1 MTLGILGM
9 EGGSGSEIGP
19 LCPEQRSDRKSSQD
33 SLDGADMAA
42 GVEGGSRALP
52 TSTSMKRKKSSR
64 PSDGDDVDDT
74 VNKADDDD
82 SEEEVHHDMTEASI
96 EPLLTPSKL
105 GSLRSRRA
113 NASPE
118 KFNREP
124 LTLRPAEDERPAKKR
139 RLEANV
145 EITYDSTGTPRLSS
159 FPKKASNGASATPL
173 TSNTTSVPHTPLNGS
188 TSPSA
193 DEILT
198 SILLNTPNTTNQ
210 PTKRR
215 KNFSL
220 IHSICRDN
228 DLLLH
233 LVSFLTIPSLIS
245 LYAISKPFHFL
256 FNRHHTAFILSNMR
270 TWALGADRIYP
281 WRCYK
286 SLCVK
291 DPSKLQKPRLKDKE
305 NEVNKK
311 WDDLRDVP
319 SLRWLQMVVW
329 REGVCRDM
337 MVQLAA
343 KGLRCPFGTLDSIKR
358 MWFLMDLPLNSHRIA
373 LIHNTEY
380 IPNGVLLGMTFF
392 LLKVDML
399 LTDPMEPPYPAN
411 HPNQRIYPNKYAGGM
426 PTGVALRK
434 MLLAERHLSSLWRVM
449 RGWSW
454 DGGFGKVS
462 DRPMNKLD
470 ILRLWIRHKYTPAET
485 LEDDT
490 KKISIMGIPWHEV
503 GTAGLERTG
512 VAFHDLTDP
521 GTNTVLR
528 TIPIVN
534 PAIVGTGLTDH
545 QAKQVL
551 YPHRRRIILANEK
564 PREMLLRLDE
574 LLIREGIRRRLK
586 MHKQWWKIMFYGF
599 VDSLGRNIKVPTEE
613 EVLKKLREGPDLEVK
628 GRRARKREQAKERR
642 EKAAESGEAGPGAEE
657 AR

>member
-1 MTLGILGM
+1 MEGGNGRGIGLPFRGESGDGVSRTGDGM
-9 EGGSGSEIGP
+9 EG
-19 LCPEQRSDRKSSQD
+19 
-33 SLDGADMAA
+33 
-42 GVEGGSRALP
+42 GVEGGSRRLL

-64 PSDGDDVDDT
+64 PSDGDEGDGDVD
-74 VNKADDDD
+74 
-82 SEEEVHHDMTEASI
+82 EELQEEGEDEVRHDMTEASI
-96 EPLLTPSKL
+96 EPFLNPSKL
-105 GSLRSRRA
+105 GILRRRA

-124 LTLRPAEDERPAKKR
+124 LTLERADDDRPVKKR
-139 RLEANV
+139 KLEANV
-145 EITYDSTGTPRLSS
+145 EITYDSMGTPRLST
-159 FPKKASNGASATPL
+159 FPPKASNEASGA
-173 TSNTTSVPHTPLNGS
+173 PLNSKDANSPPTPRSS
-188 TSPSA
+188 TSSAA
-193 DEILT
+193 DEIAT
-198 SILLNTPNTTNQ
+198 PVLLNTPDTAHQ
-210 PTKRR
+210 PTTK
-215 KNFSL
+215 KKKFSL
-220 IHSICRDN
+220 IHSICNDN

-256 FNRHHTAFILSNMR
+256 LNRHHTAFILSNMR
-270 TWALGADRIYP
+270 TWAPGADRIYP

-305 NEVNKK
+305 SEVNKI

-337 MVQLAA
+337 MVQLATN
-343 KGLRCPFGTLDSIKR
+343 GLRCPFGTLDSIKR
-358 MWFLMDLPLNSHRIA
+358 MWFIMDLPLNSHRIA
-373 LIHNTEY
+373 LIRNPDY

-399 LTDPMEPPYPAN
+399 FTDPMEPPHPAN

-426 PTGVALRK
+426 PSGVPLRK

-454 DGGFGKVS
+454 DGGFGKAS

-470 ILRLWIRHKYTPAET
+470 VLRLWIRHKYTPAET

-490 KKISIMGIPWHEV
+490 KKMSIMGIPWHEI
-503 GTAGLERTG
+503 GTVGLERTG
-512 VAFHDLTDP
+512 VVFHDLTDP
-521 GTNTVLR
+521 GTNAVLR

-564 PREMLLRLDE
+564 PREMLLRPDE

-586 MHKQWWKIMFYGF
+586 MHKQWWKIMFFGF
-599 VDSLGRNIKVPTEE
+599 TDSLGRNLKVPTEE
-613 EVLKKLREGPDLEVK
+613 EVLRKLREGPDVSK
-628 GRRARKREQAKERR
+628 RGRGRRAAAK
-642 EKAAESGEAGPGAEE
+642 KADGEA
-657 AR
+657 